1 MFFVALGAL
10 LPLLYRCQTT
20 LERIAIGVYTIC
32 ALAMFGISSL
42 YHRVTWSPER
52 RALWKK
58 FDHSGIYLMI
68 AGSFTPIVLLGLRG
82 DTGHRLL
89 LIVWCICLVGI
100 IKSLVVSK
108 LPKAVSAIL
117 YMLMG
122 YLILPYLSEL
132 FQTVGAT
139 QTWLIISGGLVY
151 STGALFY
158 ALKRPVL
165 NPKIFSYHEIF
176 HVFVNIGAVLH
187 FMAIN
192 ALIP

>member
-10 LPLLYRCQTT
+10 LPLFYRCQTP
-20 LERIAIGVYTIC
+20 LERIAIGVYAVC

-132 FQTVGAT
+132 FKTMGPT

-151 STGALFY
+151 STGAFFY

-176 HVFVNIGAVLH
+176 HVFVNIGAALH